1 MPLWFPRIGL
11 TLTVSDALDQV
22 NGTAEDRKRTIRTGN
37 RLSDGD
43 ICLYRTS
50 YVRALSNATRLRIAD
65 RCTLAATDHGQRH
78 RPSIQDERMVQ
89 LQHLSV
95 QHRQSDESD
104 VYLPIAEAERHD
116 PESRLCHYRGRLYG
130 PRCIRCLQGDAAGI
144 SENHQHKTYDEIKIL
159 YRTGKIMKNKIT
171 LFY

>member
-1 MPLWFPRIGL
+1 MKPEGKMPLWFPRIGL

-22 NGTAEDRKRTIRTGN
+22 KWYGRGPQENYPDRKTGYPTGIYA
-37 RLSDGD
+37 STVQAM
-43 ICLYRTS
+43 YEP
-50 YVRALSNATRLRIAD
+50 LSNATRLRIAD

-116 PESRLCHYRGRLYG
+116 PESRLCTTGVGCTARGVFGAYKAMPQEYRRTIS
-130 PRCIRCLQGDAAGI
+130 IRPM
-144 SENHQHKTYDEIKIL
+144 
-159 YRTGKIMKNKIT
+159 MK
-171 LFY
+171 